1 MDLKSNPQQIKSV
14 RPDLNLKESYNL
26 PVCFFLFFCSCYSCC
41 YFTFVILKLKIK
53 RILHIIEQQMV
64 RNINILVLK
73 AFRQQLLITQVNTV
87 T

>member
-26 PVCFFLFFCSCYSCC
+26 PVCFFLFFFLLLLLCYI
-41 YFTFVILKLKIK
+41 YYLKLNIK

-73 AFRQQLLITQVNTV
+73 AFRQQLLITQVNTLK
-87 T
+87 